1 MWWQT
6 QDISSIYKTAELNL
20 FKRIQIQFK
29 KSNRQTKLGGCII
42 SALWQLRS
50 IFMLKKPQA
59 VKDVSER
66 KRLPALEPC
75 LLIVMASVQCLLSG
89 APGRTPQST
98 PCQLGVWHPRGVYGD
113 ALVLVVDAIGR
124 GALPIT
130 LDTSPHDA
138 AGRARQGGR
147 APRREGRAGARWAG
161 GWCWGRSVRQGEARG
176 GGGGGGREEERVN
189 QGPHVSVW
197 GVQRKRWCSRRRS
210 ETPQTSFSVRH
221 HGRDWRTEGENDS
234 D

>member
-1 MWWQT
+1 MTT
-6 QDISSIYKTAELNL
+6 QKHIYVKNATSSQGC
-20 FKRIQIQFK
+20 FWK
-29 KSNRQTKLGGCII
+29 K
-42 SALWQLRS
+42 
-50 IFMLKKPQA
+50 
-59 VKDVSER
+59 

-176 GGGGGGREEERVN
+176 GGGGGGR
-189 QGPHVSVW
+189 
-197 GVQRKRWCSRRRS
+197 KRGSTRALTWVCEACRESDGAREGGARRRKPLS
-210 ETPQTSFSVRH
+210 PCAITGETEEPRERMIVTRALREKNLV
-221 HGRDWRTEGENDS
+221 
-234 D
+234 